1 MYFGTIVIG
10 EKLVRKIQLINKGA
24 LGTNFEIMKM
34 QDYKKLTET
43 SENKETSEQN
53 FPEDGIE
60 LGEVS

>member
-53 FPEDGIE
+53 FIEDGIE